1 MYGASYLQRGVSCCL
16 GTVCGR
22 DRALIFGRM
31 ADYMIRRVRDIGG
44 QHQELRVDIHVD
56 TGSEPPAVLQ
66 EIFECLESPVSE
78 RASERASFSLCG
90 THCLFTRC
98 ISPRTAVCRLL
109 ALGSGCSFVPWCYA

>member
-78 RASERASFSLCG
+78 RASE
-90 THCLFTRC
+90 LFPVRYTLS
-98 ISPRTAVCRLL
+98 IYTMYLTEN
-109 ALGSGCSFVPWCYA
+109 GCV